1 MMRVIVNTAT
11 DSDNWRKKYFDSL
24 SSLETEQRQFRAIE
38 TTLKRL
44 AGRLCSA
51 SLGQSSRLDEQIK
64 KLQTALRRDA
74 DSDELEQI
82 TPALTDAIQAL
93 DQSTAAPSIPAPVAV
108 ATSKAQHDPPAMATR
123 DEERIRAILSAL
135 LVELRRDAELIQQ
148 ADTLDAKLSSAMTAE
163 QLPEVLASLTEMV
176 GLRIKRIETAK
187 QEIAAL
193 LSHMVGKLD
202 EIGQFVADQ
211 NQSQSQSQAS
221 SETLNLQLVGEMK
234 AMGESVEATGDLQ
247 QIRQQVRSRLDS
259 IDRHLQEFRQRE
271 ATLAGSVRARND
283 QMRARIVELEAEA
296 NRLHS
301 QVKDEQ
307 RLSTLD
313 ALTQIPNRLAYEKR
327 IEEELQRWQRFK
339 QPICV
344 AVWDV
349 DHFKRINDA
358 YGHRAGDRVLRAVA
372 ECLAGRIRGTDLV
385 ARYGGEEFVMILP
398 GSKLDDAVRVI
409 DEMRNAIARIGFHF
423 RGTPV
428 SITISIG
435 VTALLIADSAEA
447 AFDRADKALYRAK
460 ESGRN
465 RCVSA

>member
-1 MMRVIVNTAT
+1 VNTAT
-11 DSDNWRKKYFDSL
+11 DSDSWRKKYFDSL
-24 SSLETEQRQFRAIE
+24 SSLETEQRQFRVME

-64 KLQTALRRDA
+64 KLQTALRREA
-74 DSDELEQI
+74 SSDELEQI

-93 DQSTAAPSIPAPVAV
+93 DQSTAASSLPAPVAAAAPAKAPPDSPRV
-108 ATSKAQHDPPAMATR
+108 ATI
-123 DEERIRAILSAL
+123 DEERVRAILSAL
-135 LVELRRDAELIQQ
+135 LVELRRDVELIKQ
-148 ADTLDAKLSSAMTAE
+148 ADTLDAKLSSSMAAD
-163 QLPEVLASLTEMV
+163 QLPEMLASLAEMV

-202 EIGQFVADQ
+202 EIGQFVAYQ
-211 NQSQSQSQAS
+211 NQSQNQSQAS

-247 QIRQQVRSRLDS
+247 QIRTQVRSRLDS

-271 ATLAGSVRARND
+271 ATLANSMRARNE

-296 NRLHS
+296 HRLHS

-313 ALTQIPNRLAYEKR
+313 SLTQIPNRLGYEKR
-327 IEEELQRWQRFK
+327 IDEELERWRRFK
-339 QPICV
+339 QPVCV

-349 DHFKRINDA
+349 DLFKRINDA

-372 ECLAGRIRGTDLV
+372 ECLAGRIRATDFV

-398 GSKLDDAVRVI
+398 DTKLDDAVRVI

-435 VTALLIADSAEA
+435 VTALLTSDSVDA

-465 RCVSA
+465 RCVST

>member
-1 MMRVIVNTAT
+1 MNTAT

-24 SSLETEQRQFRAIE
+24 SSLETEQRQFRALE

-51 SLGQSSRLDEQIK
+51 SLGQSSRLDEQIR
-64 KLQTALRRDA
+64 KLQTALRRE
-74 DSDELEQI
+74 SSVDELDQI

-93 DQSTAAPSIPAPVAV
+93 DQSTPASPVLAPVA
-108 ATSKAQHDPPAMATR
+108 AAAPTKTPPASALN
-123 DEERIRAILSAL
+123 EERIRAILSAL
-135 LVELRRDAELIQQ
+135 LIELRRDAELIQQ
-148 ADTLDAKLSSAMTAE
+148 ADTLDAKLASSMTAE

-176 GLRIKRIETAK
+176 GQRIRRIETAK
-187 QEIAAL
+187 QEIADL

-202 EIGQFVADQ
+202 EIGHFVAEQHQ
-211 NQSQSQSQAS
+211 NQSQSHAH
-221 SETLNLQLVGEMK
+221 SETLNLQLAGEMK

-247 QIRQQVRSRLDS
+247 QIRSQVRSRLDS

-271 ATLAGSVRARND
+271 AALASSMRARNE

-313 ALTQIPNRLAYEKR
+313 ALTKIPNRLGYEKR
-327 IEEELQRWQRFK
+327 IEEELQRWRRFK
-339 QPICV
+339 QPVCV

-372 ECLAGRIRGTDLV
+372 ECLAGRIRGTDFI

-398 GSKLDDAVRVI
+398 GSKLDDAMRVI
-409 DEMRNAIARIGFHF
+409 DEMRNAIAKIGFHF

-435 VTALLIADSAEA
+435 VTALLTADSSEA

-465 RCVSA
+465 CCVSI